1 MNLKNRFF
9 AFGCSYTL
17 WDLNPT
23 WADFIGIN
31 FEEYYNLGK
40 PGACNTYIM
49 NQVIETDEKLQ
60 FNQETDVVIIALTGF
75 GRFSYLQ
82 KITKPVSLGYEWITS
97 GDILFKN
104 PDHPE
109 KTKLIANEIY
119 NYTWAAYNSWIAIK
133 VIKSILNSKNIEHK
147 IIMAI
152 NNSHYLTD
160 TDVLD
165 LNNGI
170 DRFDDITSKIK
181 NIYDTLDIV
190 ETIDEAKLN
199 YNLPRQLSNDVHP
212 NKEVHFEY
220 MSKHFPEFV
229 TEKSKNLLNID
240 VSTHKW
246 YSQTHPSDYRFDK
259 LNFLSY
265 I

>member
-1 MNLKNRFF
+1 MNIKNRFF
-9 AFGCSYTL
+9 AFGCSYTN
-17 WDLNPT
+17 WNLNPT

-49 NQVIETDEKLQ
+49 NQVIETNEKMQ
-60 FNQETDVVIIALTGF
+60 FNQKTDVVIIALTGF

-82 KITKPVSLGYEWITS
+82 PPPKNKPQGYEWVTN

-104 PDHPE
+104 PGHPE

-133 VIKSILNSKNIEHK
+133 VIKSILSSKNIEHK
-147 IIMAI
+147 IIMVI
-152 NNSHYLTD
+152 DNSHYLTD
-160 TDVLD
+160 TDALD

-170 DRFDDITSKIK
+170 NEFDDITSKIK

-190 ETIDEAKLN
+190 ETIDEVKLN
-199 YNLPRQLSNDVHP
+199 YNLPRKLPNDGHP

-220 MSKHFPEFV
+220 MSKHFAEFV

-240 VSTHKW
+240 VSNLNWHL
-246 YSQTHPSDYRFDK
+246 K
-259 LNFLSY
+259 LTNRITNL
-265 I
+265 IN

>member
-1 MNLKNRFF
+1 MNIKKRFF
-9 AFGCSYTL
+9 AFGCSYTY
-17 WDLNPT
+17 WNLNPT

-31 FEEYYNLGK
+31 FEEYYNLGR

-49 NQVIETDEKLQ
+49 NQFIETDKKMQ

-82 KITKPVSLGYEWITS
+82 KTSKDVQLGYEWITN

-109 KTKLIANEIY
+109 KAKLIANEIY
-119 NYTWAAYNSWIAIK
+119 NYTWAAYNSWIAISA
-133 VIKSILNSKNIEHK
+133 IKSILSLKNIEHK

-152 NNSHYLTD
+152 DNSHYLTD

-170 DRFDDITSKIK
+170 YKFNDIVCKIE
-181 NIYDTLDIV
+181 NIYDTLDIT
-190 ETIDEAKLN
+190 ETIDAVKLN
-199 YNLPRQLSNDVHP
+199 YNLLRNISNIDHP
-212 NKEVHFEY
+212 NKEIHFQY

-240 VSTHKW
+240 VSTLNW
-246 YSQTHPSDYRFDK
+246 YLELTNRITNLIK
-259 LNFLSY
+259 
-265 I
+265 

>member
-1 MNLKNRFF
+1 MNLKKRFF
-9 AFGCSYTL
+9 AFGCSYTN
-17 WDLNPT
+17 WNLNPT

-40 PGACNTYIM
+40 PGACNTYIT
-49 NQVIETDEKLQ
+49 NKLIETNEILQ
-60 FNQETDVVIIALTGF
+60 FNQETDVVIVALTGF

-82 KITKPVSLGYEWITS
+82 KTSKDVPLGYEWITS

-104 PDHPE
+104 PGHAE

-133 VIKSILNSKNIEHK
+133 TIKSILISKNIEHK

-152 NNSHYLTD
+152 DNSHYLTD

-181 NIYDTLDIV
+181 NIYDTLDII
-190 ETIDEAKLN
+190 ETIDEVKWN
-199 YNLPRQLSNDVHP
+199 YNLLNNISNNDHP
-212 NKEVHFEY
+212 NKQIHFEY
-220 MSKHFPEFV
+220 MSKYFSEFV

-240 VSTHKW
+240 VST
-246 YSQTHPSDYRFDK
+246 
-259 LNFLSY
+259 LNWHLELTNR
-265 I
+265 ITNLIN

>member
-1 MNLKNRFF
+1 MNTKKRFF
-9 AFGCSYTL
+9 AFGCSYTK

-49 NQVIETDEKLQ
+49 NQLIEANEKMQFNKETDI
-60 FNQETDVVIIALTGF
+60 VIVALSGF

-82 KITKPVSLGYEWITS
+82 APPKNKPFGYDWVTN

-104 PDHPE
+104 PGHSE

-133 VIKSILNSKNIEHK
+133 VIKSILTSKNIEHK
-147 IIMAI
+147 IIMSI
-152 NNSHYLTD
+152 DNSHYLTD
-160 TDVLD
+160 ADVLD
-165 LNNGI
+165 LNRGI
-170 DRFDDITSKIK
+170 NTSDDITSKIK
-181 NIYDTLDIV
+181 NIYDTLDIT
-190 ETIDEAKLN
+190 ETIDEVKSNYDLLNKLTG
-199 YNLPRQLSNDVHP
+199 DTGHP

-220 MSKHFPEFV
+220 ISKHFPEFIR
-229 TEKSKNLLNID
+229 EKSKNLLNID
-240 VSTHKW
+240 VST
-246 YSQTHPSDYRFDK
+246 
-259 LNFLSY
+259 LNWNLEFTNRITNL
-265 I
+265 IN